1 MAIQQTKTYLLI
13 FFSFIYSITSL
24 YADYIDRADYARD
37 TLMLIPKP
45 QSIKIQNATHLF
57 EDTINN
63 NKITIQYVSS
73 IPQALVNQKEAYH
86 LTITPDSIFIKA
98 TADQGVYWAK
108 QTLNQLITQYRSK
121 HYLPCC
127 DIVDWP
133 AFHIRGFMHDVG
145 RSYISPDELKKEIAI
160 LSTYKI
166 NTFHWHLT
174 EDLGWRLESKIY
186 PQLNDSAN
194 FGRLPGKYYTI
205 DEAKDIAAF
214 CKAHQVLLIPEID
227 MPGHSAA
234 FRKTFGCDMQ
244 SPEGMSILKQ
254 LLKEIC
260 IEIFPDLPYL
270 HIGTDEV
277 EITNPKFVPE
287 MVQHIRS
294 MGKKVISWNP
304 GYAYHPGEIDMIH
317 MWSSRGKPLVN
328 TPTIDSRYH
337 YINHFD
343 NFADL
348 IALYNSNIGNREY
361 EKDNIIGA
369 IMAVWN
375 DRFVYPEKNILIEN
389 AFYPLMLTFAE
400 SSWQGG
406 RKKYFDQQGTLL
418 KEDSPEYRLFIDFE
432 NRMLWHKQNM
442 LNNLPFPYVRQTNV
456 KWRITDA
463 FPNYGNLQQ
472 SFPPEKKLKT
482 HYTFQGKTYHTREAI
497 GAAIYLRHVWGEM
510 IPSFYTNPKP
520 NHTAYAYTWVR
531 SPKTQTVGAWISTQN
546 YSRSEKDLPPPQ
558 GEWDYRKSKIMIND
572 KEIQPPV
579 WSNNHTI
586 LSSEIPLGNENF
598 AMRPPIPVTLKKGWN
613 KILLKLPIG
622 EFSTKEVRLQKW
634 MFTFVFVTLDGK
646 QEVEGLIYNP
656 DKKID
661 KENEKQ

>member
-24 YADYIDRADYARD
+24 YADYIDYADYARD
-37 TLMLIPKP
+37 PLMLIPKP

-98 TADQGVYWAK
+98 TADQGIYWAK
-108 QTLNQLITQYRSK
+108 QTLSQLITQFRNK

-127 DIVDWP
+127 EIIDWP

-205 DEAKDIAAF
+205 DEAKDIAEF
-214 CKAHQVLLIPEID
+214 CKAYHVLLIPEID

-234 FRKTFGCDMQ
+234 FRKAFGCDMQ
-244 SPEGMSILKQ
+244 SPEGMDILKQ

-277 EITNPKFVPE
+277 EITKPEFVPE

-361 EKDNIIGA
+361 
-369 IMAVWN
+369 
-375 DRFVYPEKNILIEN
+375 
-389 AFYPLMLTFAE
+389 
-400 SSWQGG
+400 
-406 RKKYFDQQGTLL
+406 
-418 KEDSPEYRLFIDFE
+418 
-432 NRMLWHKQNM
+432 
-442 LNNLPFPYVRQTNV
+442 
-456 KWRITDA
+456 
-463 FPNYGNLQQ
+463 
-472 SFPPEKKLKT
+472 
-482 HYTFQGKTYHTREAI
+482 
-497 GAAIYLRHVWGEM
+497 
-510 IPSFYTNPKP
+510 
-520 NHTAYAYTWVR
+520 
-531 SPKTQTVGAWISTQN
+531 
-546 YSRSEKDLPPPQ
+546 EKDLPPPQ

-646 QEVEGLIYNP
+646 EEVEGLIYNP

>member
-1 MAIQQTKTYLLI
+1 
-13 FFSFIYSITSL
+13 
-24 YADYIDRADYARD
+24 
-37 TLMLIPKP
+37 
-45 QSIKIQNATHLF
+45 
-57 EDTINN
+57 
-63 NKITIQYVSS
+63 
-73 IPQALVNQKEAYH
+73 
-86 LTITPDSIFIKA
+86 
-98 TADQGVYWAK
+98 
-108 QTLNQLITQYRSK
+108 
-121 HYLPCC
+121 
-127 DIVDWP
+127 
-133 AFHIRGFMHDVG
+133 
-145 RSYISPDELKKEIAI
+145 
-160 LSTYKI
+160 
-166 NTFHWHLT
+166 
-174 EDLGWRLESKIY
+174 
-186 PQLNDSAN
+186 
-194 FGRLPGKYYTI
+194 
-205 DEAKDIAAF
+205 
-214 CKAHQVLLIPEID
+214 
-227 MPGHSAA
+227 
-234 FRKTFGCDMQ
+234 
-244 SPEGMSILKQ
+244 
-254 LLKEIC
+254 
-260 IEIFPDLPYL
+260 
-270 HIGTDEV
+270 
-277 EITNPKFVPE
+277 
-287 MVQHIRS
+287 
-294 MGKKVISWNP
+294 
-304 GYAYHPGEIDMIH
+304 
-317 MWSSRGKPLVN
+317 
-328 TPTIDSRYH
+328 
-337 YINHFD
+337 
-343 NFADL
+343 
-348 IALYNSNIGNREY
+348 
-361 EKDNIIGA
+361 
-369 IMAVWN
+369 
-375 DRFVYPEKNILIEN
+375 
-389 AFYPLMLTFAE
+389 
-400 SSWQGG
+400 
-406 RKKYFDQQGTLL
+406 
-418 KEDSPEYRLFIDFE
+418 
-432 NRMLWHKQNM
+432 MLWHKQNM

-646 QEVEGLIYNP
+646 EEVEGLIYNP